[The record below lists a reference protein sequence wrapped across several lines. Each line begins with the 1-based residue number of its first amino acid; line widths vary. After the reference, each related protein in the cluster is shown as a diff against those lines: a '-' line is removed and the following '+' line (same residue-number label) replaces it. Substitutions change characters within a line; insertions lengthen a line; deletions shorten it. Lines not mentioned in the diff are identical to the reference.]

1 MVLVS
6 LFWKYRNNEIILP
19 NPCPQGAI
27 SLQATEMASL
37 SMDELVQVIAARLRM
52 SHWLKESSNE
62 KNIWMDRK
70 INNGI
75 YTWGWT

>member
-52 SHWLKESSNE
+52 SH
-62 KNIWMDRK
+62 
-70 INNGI
+70 
-75 YTWGWT
+75 